1 MASKSLKDPTF
12 PSILDLSDEELEKR
26 YEWLEQQNE
35 RNLAI
40 EEMAYEEDRW
50 HDVHLDAPDGDEHDT
65 CLYSGQKN
73 LVEVMKEA
81 LKDKITLLGGK

>member
-1 MASKSLKDPTF
+1 MASKTLKDPTF
-12 PSILDLSDEELEKR
+12 PSILDISDEELEKR

-65 CLYSGQKN
+65 YWEEYERREYYCCPRKQ
-73 LVEVMKEA
+73 
-81 LKDKITLLGGK
+81 